1 VRTSR
6 RSRPWLALVALVA
19 LRQVALAQASGAV
32 APAGTV
38 ASVAPAVAV
47 GSAIAVSPSVTAAPA
62 TPPAR
67 AEAEAWTVAL
77 ELPPVVRSGE
87 AAVAL
92 IRLTARA
99 GHHVNL
105 EYPASFR
112 PDGAASA
119 TFSGPRVALA
129 VGQRLP
135 CAGRPGETCQVT
147 LALPFTP
154 VAAPARVSGTVA
166 FSVCTADRCLIE
178 KVALAVE
185 ASAVSSR
192 TAASPR

>member
-1 VRTSR
+1 VRTFR
-6 RSRPWLALVALVA
+6 RGRRRLALVVLVA
-19 LRQVALAQASGAV
+19 LCQVALAQASGAV
-32 APAGTV
+32 APAGAA
-38 ASVAPAVAV
+38 ASVAPAVA
-47 GSAIAVSPSVTAAPA
+47 AAPA

-67 AEAEAWTVAL
+67 AEAQAWTVAL
-77 ELPPVVRSGE
+77 DLPPVVRAGE

-92 IRLTARA
+92 VLLGARA

-112 PDGAASA
+112 PDGAATA
-119 TFSGPRVALA
+119 RFSGPRVALA

-135 CAGRPGETCQVT
+135 CAGRLGETCQVT

-154 VAAPARVSGTVA
+154 GAGPVRISGTVA
-166 FSVCTADRCLIE
+166 FSVCTAERCLIE
-178 KVALAVE
+178 KVALAVG
-185 ASAVSSR
+185 APVVSSR